1 MFEELGMFVRFAR
14 ELRGFLGTQ
23 LNESDC
29 LRLVRDH
36 LDNRRDRFL
45 DILRFGVFQNPQS
58 PYRRLLEHAGLALSD
73 VTAMVDRSGIEGAL
87 EELYERGVYLTLD
100 EFKTRT
106 PIRRAGLEF
115 TIRPCD
121 LDNSLI
127 AGHYESKTG
136 GSRGT
141 RTRLLIDLDLLAH
154 EAAHTFLLYSEF
166 GLTGRPA
173 AIWRELPPEIVGL
186 KTFLRHAKLGR
197 PIAKW
202 FNHRKR
208 ISHPEDLK
216 FYLFTLATRC
226 LARMYGSPMPPFENV
241 ALSDVRRVAQWLA
254 DMKRQ
259 GSPALLDT
267 NPSTG
272 VRVCLAAKENNW
284 DIAGTFFRFSAEPYT
299 DARARIVHEAGCR
312 AASHYSAS
320 EAGHIGLACGDAQGV
335 DEVHIMADKVGVIQ
349 RHKEVGQSGCSV
361 GSLLITTVSPSCPK
375 MMLNVE
381 LGDYGILEHRR
392 CGCLLD
398 ELGLHLHL
406 RQIRSFEKLNSEGMT
421 FLGTHVI
428 SLLEEVLP
436 ERYGGSPLD
445 YQLLEDEEENG
456 LPKVSL
462 VISPEIPDINEQAVV
477 DTVLEQLSSQ
487 GPSGI
492 MMTDVWRNLQT
503 LRIIRHKPYSTRAL
517 KLLPLHILGA
527 SRGK

>member
-36 LDNRRDRFL
+36 LDNRRNRFL

-361 GSLLITTVSPSCPK
+361 GRIIFALGLCAICFSNYVSGTTGYAFIVRDICLRFVPGLRRPQETGDAAPRSERDRIYRWSVALLALSPVYIVFTGAEPVALTLMVRSLVVIIIPVLVGTLLKLTTDRTLMGPHRNGWLTNAFMVLLI
-375 MMLNVE
+375 
-381 LGDYGILEHRR
+381 I
-392 CGCLLD
+392 
-398 ELGLHLHL
+398 
-406 RQIRSFEKLNSEGMT
+406 
-421 FLGTHVI
+421 I
-428 SLLEEVLP
+428 SI
-436 ERYGGSPLD
+436 Y
-445 YQLLEDEEENG
+445 
-456 LPKVSL
+456 
-462 VISPEIPDINEQAVV
+462 
-477 DTVLEQLSSQ
+477 LSA
-487 GPSGI
+487 
-492 MMTDVWRNLQT
+492 RNMWEWW
-503 LRIIRHKPYSTRAL
+503 L
-517 KLLPLHILGA
+517 KLSG
-527 SRGK
+527 